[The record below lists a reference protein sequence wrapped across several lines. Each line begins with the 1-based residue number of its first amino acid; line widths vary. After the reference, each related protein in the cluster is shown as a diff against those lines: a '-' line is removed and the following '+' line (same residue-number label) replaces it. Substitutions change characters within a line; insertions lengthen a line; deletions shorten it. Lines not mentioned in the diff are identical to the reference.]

1 MHLTTYVALNMFD
14 STLSFIQANNLEQAC
29 ENLKHSSFDLEKTW
43 RIHDISCYSKK
54 DAMMISAHNKSDNN
68 YVRYLIMSKRKW
80 DNEKGKFETVF
91 REVSYHNK

>member
-1 MHLTTYVALNMFD
+1 MYLTTYVALNMFD
-14 STLSFIQANNLEQAC
+14 STLSFIQANNLEQAF

-54 DAMMISAHNKSDNN
+54 DAMIISAHTKSDNN

-80 DNEKGKFETVF
+80 DEEKGKFQTVF
-91 REVSYHNK
+91 REISYHNK

>member
-14 STLSFIQANNLEQAC
+14 STLSFIQANNLEQAF

-54 DAMMISAHNKSDNN
+54 MQ
-68 YVRYLIMSKRKW
+68 
-80 DNEKGKFETVF
+80 
-91 REVSYHNK
+91 